1 MGFGFMANRGGVARV
16 TRIGGEYQ
24 VTARQ
29 GGKIN
34 AKPAGRPRTVS
45 RKGKG
50 GSASV
55 KKARSNVKKPVV
67 ERRKKV
73 EKTQEKVRITMVRKN
88 SSGGKK
94 DTVEPGRTRNNPI
107 VHEAIDLL
115 RTYGYDAIRVTE
127 PKIPIN
133 IVAMKKSGDLLV
145 LAVRSRLPVPN
156 AVKLR
161 ELFTKKVDYLRR
173 MVGRVR
179 DRIMIW
185 VYSPQC
191 GWRYYLVYP
200 GGLRYDLDFPASI
213 A

>member
-1 MGFGFMANRGGVARV
+1 
-16 TRIGGEYQ
+16 
-24 VTARQ
+24 
-29 GGKIN
+29 
-34 AKPAGRPRTVS
+34 VS
-45 RKGKG
+45 RKGNG

-55 KKARSNVKKPVV
+55 KETRKIAKTPVV

-73 EKTQEKVRITMVRKN
+73 AKTQEREGITMVRQN
-88 SSGGKK
+88 SSDGNNDAK
-94 DTVEPGRTRNNPI
+94 DPGRTRNNPI

-115 RTYGYDAIRVTE
+115 RTYGYEAIRVTE

-161 ELFTKKVDYLRR
+161 ELFTKKVDYLRG

-185 VYSPQC
+185 VYSPKC

>member
-1 MGFGFMANRGGVARV
+1 MS
-16 TRIGGEYQ
+16 RIG
-24 VTARQ
+24 
-29 GGKIN
+29 N
-34 AKPAGRPRTVS
+34 
-45 RKGKG
+45 G
-50 GSASV
+50 GSASA
-55 KKARSNVKKPVV
+55 KETRKMAKTPAG
-67 ERRKKV
+67 ECRKKV
-73 EKTQEKVRITMVRKN
+73 AKTLELEGITMENHTSLDGKN
-88 SSGGKK
+88 GAK
-94 DTVEPGRTRNNPI
+94 DPERTRNNPI
-107 VHEAIDLL
+107 VHEALALL
-115 RTYGYDAIRVTE
+115 RTYGYEAIRVTE

-156 AVKLR
+156 ATKLH
-161 ELFTKKVDYLRR
+161 ELFTRKVDYLRG

-185 VYSPQC
+185 VYSPKC

>member
-1 MGFGFMANRGGVARV
+1 M
-16 TRIGGEYQ
+16 TS
-24 VTARQ
+24 
-29 GGKIN
+29 
-34 AKPAGRPRTVS
+34 GRPRTVS

-50 GSASV
+50 GPSSTRKKTV
-55 KKARSNVKKPVV
+55 KEEMTVQVKHRKRAELPFKEKAEVKVIIQPQVNVKAAA
-67 ERRKKV
+67 
-73 EKTQEKVRITMVRKN
+73 T
-88 SSGGKK
+88 
-94 DTVEPGRTRNNPI
+94 PGRTRNNPI

-115 RTYGYDAIRVTE
+115 RSYGYDAIRVTE

-161 ELFTKKVDYLRR
+161 ELFTKKVDYLRG

-185 VYSPQC
+185 VYSPKC

-200 GGLRYDLDFPASI
+200 GGLRYDLDFPVSI